1 MLTIALVSVSVD
13 RDVDSGR
20 GKFKQISDKMVTI
33 IRIFR
38 GKYFGNILYFY
49 YYSELTKPIMVVVG
63 HVVMLTIYCKLK
75 WFCSVSV
82 YVHIMMLLRWRS

>member
-13 RDVDSGR
+13 RDADSGR

-38 GKYFGNILYFY
+38 GKYFANILF
-49 YYSELTKPIMVVVG
+49 LFITVN
-63 HVVMLTIYCKLK
+63 
-75 WFCSVSV
+75 
-82 YVHIMMLLRWRS
+82 